1 MNEEQEQPNAH
12 DETKSPNQNPSV
24 KRRPF
29 LARGSGLAGGG
40 RGLAASNQKTP
51 ARSKDQKS
59 PMGQET
65 AAAFDAFGSQNKN
78 LSSIDDFKNL
88 EDRVKEQNKNF

>member
-1 MNEEQEQPNAH
+1 
-12 DETKSPNQNPSV
+12 
-24 KRRPF
+24 
-29 LARGSGLAGGG
+29 
-40 RGLAASNQKTP
+40 
-51 ARSKDQKS
+51 
-59 PMGQET
+59 MGQET